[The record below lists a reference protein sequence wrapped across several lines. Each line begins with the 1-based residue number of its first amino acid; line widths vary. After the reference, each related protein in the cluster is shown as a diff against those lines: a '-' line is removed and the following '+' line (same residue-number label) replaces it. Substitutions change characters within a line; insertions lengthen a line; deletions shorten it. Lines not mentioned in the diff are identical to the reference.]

1 MNNKI
6 GHLSEQSAQDTLVE
20 GSILDDDQVSTWF
33 IFFLVKQVNTVTSIN
48 YLSSVFALL

>member
-6 GHLSEQSAQDTLVE
+6 EHLSEQSAQDTLVE
-20 GSILDDDQVSTWF
+20 GSIFDDDQVSTWF
-33 IFFLVKQVNTVTSIN
+33 ILFLFKQVNTVTSTN